1 MKLKPNGNSDEFMEL
16 VEDGLDYLGPW
27 DLTQYFIRSVDMEKD
42 QIGSIMIRVVLG
54 RRLLGKKIV
63 VFLLAIPEQ
72 ISQEQY

>member
-16 VEDGLDYLGPW
+16 VEDGLDYLGPR

-54 RRLLGKKIV
+54 RRLLGKK
-63 VFLLAIPEQ
+63 
-72 ISQEQY
+72 

>member
-16 VEDGLDYLGPW
+16 VEDGLDYLGPR